1 MAETDNP
8 FLDMVHYWNGVSK
21 YSSEEENELYN
32 EMLDRLSVQL
42 DFDIWNEKVVD
53 DGVYRIEYPIFFS

>member
-8 FLDMVHYWNGVSK
+8 FLDMVHYWNGVSR

-42 DFDIWNEKVVD
+42 DFDEKVME

>member
-8 FLDMVHYWNGVSK
+8 FLDMVHYWNSVSK

-42 DFDIWNEKVVD
+42 DFDIWDEKVME